1 MAINWKSL
9 TRKTHYWAALA
20 IVLPALVIIGSGL
33 VLQLKKDV
41 NWIQPSTIRGMDM
54 PPSLSFAEIL
64 AIASSVEEAQ
74 IDSWDDI
81 DRLDVRTDRG
91 MLKVRAKNRWEV
103 QLDSHSGDILQ
114 VAYRRSDLIETIHD
128 GSFFHNYAKL
138 GLFLPTA
145 AVLFLMWATGVYLF
159 VLPFISRHR
168 KRIRLSRKGG

>member
-1 MAINWKSL
+1 M
-9 TRKTHYWAALA
+9 
-20 IVLPALVIIGSGL
+20 VIIGSGL

-41 NWIQPSTIRGMDM
+41 DWIQPATIRGMDQ

-64 AIASSVEEAQ
+64 EIASSVEEAQ

-103 QLDSHSGDILQ
+103 QLDTSSGEILQ

-128 GSFFHNYAKL
+128 GSFFHDYAKL

-145 AVLFLMWATGVYLF
+145 VVLFLMWATGVYLF
-159 VLPFISRHR
+159 VLPFISRRR
-168 KRIRLSRKGG
+168 KRIRLARKRV

>member
-20 IVLPALVIIGSGL
+20 IVLPAMVIIASGL

-41 NWIQPSTIRGMDM
+41 DWIQPSTIRGMDM

-74 IDSWDDI
+74 IASWDDI

-103 QLDSHSGDILQ
+103 QLDTHSGDILQ

-128 GSFFHNYAKL
+128 GSFFHDYAKL

-159 VLPFISRHR
+159 VLPIISRRR
-168 KRIRLSRKGG
+168 KRIRLAKKAS

>member
-9 TRKTHYWAALA
+9 SRKTHYWAAIA
-20 IVLPALVIIGSGL
+20 ILLPAMVIIGSGL

-41 NWIQPSTIRGMDM
+41 AWIQPSTIRGMDR

-64 AIASSVEEAQ
+64 QIASSVEEAQ
-74 IDSWDDI
+74 IEGWDDI

-103 QLDSHSGDILQ
+103 QMDTHSGDILQ

-128 GSFFHNYAKL
+128 GSFFHDYAKL

-145 AVLFLMWATGVYLF
+145 AVLFIMWATGAYLF
-159 VLPFISRHR
+159 VLPFLSRRR
-168 KRIRLSRKGG
+168 KRIRLAKKNS